1 MQAQNFSILKW
12 LVFFVVFACLPFPHG
27 NIYPLALLMAACLYN
42 AKKYQINY
50 ERVDWYLIAFLCW
63 GGISVFWANDVL
75 MTLKIYAKVVFI
87 MLGGVLWF
95 SVYNQ
100 LDQEKKYIVK
110 NIVFV
115 ASILLLFSL
124 LFFVINIKFSG
135 NLYKVIAPHISP
147 ALVHA
152 SIACSLAIWANL
164 VKLHKLV
171 RSSILILAIFTLQFA
186 SSDAAALGVFLGS
199 STLLM
204 HKLLPKFLRFMFIYG
219 MPIVWFFMPFTFC
232 LFTVENYHQ
241 WASCLDPSYTHR
253 LFIWNSVVN
262 QIFERFWTGF
272 GFGSSRFKEFGLKAE
287 EVLINIGNNQQILD
301 APVHPHNYMLQI
313 WLELGAIGVLLASL
327 LWIIYWNRQ
336 YQKVDSYCIAFW
348 ASTLCVAVTSISVWQ
363 SWWLFLMVI
372 LFPIYSFNNSNANAS
387 RT

>member
-1 MQAQNFSILKW
+1 MQAQNFLILKW

-27 NIYPLALLMAACLYN
+27 NIYPFALLMAACLHST
-42 AKKYQINY
+42 KKYQISY
-50 ERVDWYLIAFLCW
+50 QRVDWHLIAFLFW

-95 SVYNQ
+95 IVYNQ

-115 ASILLLFSL
+115 ASLLLLFSL
-124 LFFVINIKFSG
+124 LVFVINIKFGGS
-135 NLYKVIAPHISP
+135 LFKVIAPHVSP

-152 SIACSLAIWANL
+152 SIACSLAIWSNL
-164 VKLHKLV
+164 FKLHKLV
-171 RSSILILAIFTLQFA
+171 RSAILILAIFTLQFA
-186 SSDAAALGVFLGS
+186 TSDAAALGIFLGAA
-199 STLLM
+199 TLLM
-204 HKLLPKFLRFMFIYG
+204 HKFLPNFLRFMFIYG

-241 WASCLDPSYTHR
+241 WASSLDPSYTHR

-272 GFGSSRFKEFGLKAE
+272 GFGSSRFKDFGLKAE
-287 EVLINIGNNQQILD
+287 EVLITIGNNQQILD

-313 WLELGAIGVLLASL
+313 WLELGFIGVLLASL
-327 LWIIYWNRQ
+327 LWIVYWNKR

-348 ASTLCVAVTSISVWQ
+348 ASALCVAVTSISVWQ

-372 LFPIYSFNNSNANAS
+372 LLPIYSFNNSNVNAS
-387 RT
+387 RV